1 MYRGWTKTDY
11 QNKAQQNKQKWLQ
24 NVQRMDTNRL
34 PKQAVQY
41 KQKWLQYIQ
50 ILDKTE

>member
-24 NVQRMDTNRL
+24 NVQKRTQTD
-34 PKQAVQY
+34 Y
-41 KQKWLQYIQ
+41 KNKHNNINKSGYNM
-50 ILDKTE
+50 